1 MNGLALEGQLGIPF
15 ASADAIA
22 ERLARY
28 LESIAALDPLYR
40 SWMPSD
46 TRRHRSA
53 VPAILTW
60 PPDQA
65 ELRTWIN
72 ESAAFESRKGRKQ
85 RVGYRMRAL
94 TPEDDPIR
102 VDFWLTIDFTDSSWW
117 FLNRVGITFFVA
129 RGNIWVEL
137 HRGGQNPIALA
148 RRALLDLGT
157 TWDCDWAAAC
167 RGDFRWGGGGRPS
180 NAPLPRY
187 RSGWMVYLDQVRAAH
202 VKDVGDIHV
211 DKLPNGGALFTSTS
225 DAIFDVGKANHW
237 AAALRLQEAL
247 SPLNDPGP
255 EAGK

>member
-1 MNGLALEGQLGIPF
+1 MNHLALEGQLAIPF
-15 ASADAIA
+15 ANAEAIA
-22 ERLARY
+22 ERLARN
-28 LESIAALDPLYR
+28 LEGIAALNPRYCR
-40 SWMPSD
+40 WMPSG
-46 TRRHRSA
+46 TRRHRSV
-53 VPAILTW
+53 VPGTLTW

-65 ELRTWIN
+65 ELHTWIN

-85 RVGYRMRAL
+85 RVGYRLRAL
-94 TPEDDPIR
+94 TPEDDSIR
-102 VDFWLTIDFTDSSWW
+102 VDFWLTVDFTDSSWW

-137 HRGGQNPIALA
+137 HRGGQNPIAFA
-148 RRALLDLGT
+148 RHALLDLGP

-167 RGDFRWGGGGRPS
+167 QGDFRWGGGERPS

-187 RSGWMVYLDQVRAAH
+187 RSGWMVYLDRVCAAR
-202 VKDVGDIHV
+202 VKEVQDIHV

-247 SPLNDPGP
+247 SPLNDPDS
-255 EAGK
+255 EVGK